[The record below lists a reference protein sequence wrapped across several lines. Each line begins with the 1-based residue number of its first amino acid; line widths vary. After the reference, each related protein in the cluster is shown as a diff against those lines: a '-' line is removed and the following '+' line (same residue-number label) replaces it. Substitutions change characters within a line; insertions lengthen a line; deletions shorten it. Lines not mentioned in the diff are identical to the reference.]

1 MSVSTA
7 LSSSYAGE
15 LTPTE
20 AWNRLKRDPRARLID
35 VRTQA
40 EWAFVGLPDLSEL
53 GQKVVQV
60 SWQLFPDMR
69 PNPDFLS
76 QLAAA
81 GLDPEA
87 PVLLLCRSG
96 ARSRAAAE
104 YLTEVGYQECW
115 NITDG
120 FEGAT
125 DSRSHRGSV
134 SGWKASTL
142 PWRQG

>member
-1 MSVSTA
+1 MSSSTA
-7 LSSSYAGE
+7 HSLSYAGE
-15 LTPTE
+15 ISPAD
-20 AWNRLKRDPRARLID
+20 AWRLLAQNPRARLVD

-53 GQKVVQV
+53 GRKVVQV

-69 PNPDFLS
+69 PNPDFLG

-81 GLDPEA
+81 GIESDA

-104 YLTEVGYQECW
+104 YLTEVGYSECW
-115 NITDG
+115 NVTDG
-120 FEGAT
+120 FEGAA
-125 DSRSHRGSV
+125 DPHHHRGTV
-134 SGWKASTL
+134 SGWKASAL